1 MTLPENSNSKNSIPN
16 RLNLCIAGT
25 LLISLLGLIFS
36 LTLAESW
43 WQIALVCLGYALVM
57 NASYVMLHE
66 AEHHILHTNRT
77 VNDVIGVT
85 LALFF
90 PAPFHLIRQGHIG
103 HHMRN
108 RSDDEAFDF
117 YFDGESRLWKHL
129 QFYGILTGFFWL
141 VVVLSNL
148 IALFTPSLLRAK
160 WSEFDRPTQALLES
174 LNKKYTL
181 LIRLESFL
189 AISLHIS
196 LVYWL
201 NISPLVYLIMLSSFG
216 VLWSALQY
224 VHHFG
229 TERDVL
235 KGAKNLKTWRWLDL
249 LWLNHNW
256 HKNHH
261 AEPTISWIHLP
272 EIDPEAKLNE
282 NNRERLLPAYLKMW
296 RGPKHTKNRVENR
309 YAGKII
315 R

>member
-1 MTLPENSNSKNSIPN
+1 MTQPNYSKESIPQN
-16 RLNLCIAGT
+16 TNLCISLA
-25 LLISLLGLIFS
+25 LLLFLLGLIFS
-36 LTLAESW
+36 LTLASSW
-43 WQIALVCLGYALVM
+43 WTIAIICLGYALVM

-66 AEHHILHTNRT
+66 AEHGILHSNRRL
-77 VNDVIGVT
+77 NDAIGVI

-129 QFYGILTGFFWL
+129 QFYGILTGLFW
-141 VVVLSNL
+141 VVVVSSNI
-148 IALFTPSLLRAK
+148 IAVIAPSLLKAK
-160 WSEFDRPTQALLES
+160 WASFDRPTQALLES
-174 LNKKYTL
+174 LNQKYTL
-181 LIRLESFL
+181 LIRLEALL
-189 AISLHIS
+189 AIGLHIS
-196 LVYWL
+196 LVYFL
-201 NISPLVYLIMLSSFG
+201 EIPTLTYIIMLSSFG

-235 KGAKNLKTWRWLDL
+235 KGAKNLKTWRWLDM

-261 AEPTISWIHLP
+261 AEPTVSWIHLP
-272 EIDPEAKLNE
+272 EVDPDAKLNE
-282 NNRERLLPAYLKMW
+282 SNRERLLPAYLKMW
-296 RGPKHTKNRVENR
+296 RGPKHTNNRVDNR